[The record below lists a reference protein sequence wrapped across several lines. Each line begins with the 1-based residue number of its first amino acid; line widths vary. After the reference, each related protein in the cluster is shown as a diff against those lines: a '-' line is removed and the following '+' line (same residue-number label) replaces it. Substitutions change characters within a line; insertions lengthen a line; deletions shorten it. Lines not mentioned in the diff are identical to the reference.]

1 MYTIEIT
8 LRGTPIALSVQRK
21 EMEDAQALY
30 QQILKAIEA
39 QGASLL
45 ELTCDREPEKKIGI
59 LSGEISAVQ
68 ISDKTGGTAPGR
80 APGFWASQE
89 Q

>member
-21 EMEDAQALY
+21 ELEDAQALY
-30 QQILKAIEA
+30 EQILQTIES
-39 QGASLL
+39 QGPRLL
-45 ELTCDREPEKKIGI
+45 ELTCDREPGKKIGI
-59 LSGEISAVQ
+59 LSSEISAVQ
-68 ISDKTGGTAPGR
+68 VSDKTGGTAPGR
-80 APGFWASQE
+80 APGFWAAQE